1 MVDVGGGCG
10 STGTSLWKA
19 PPGLQGTKDL
29 QEAVG
34 GWEAPVTVLVSD
46 KEDQE
51 DCSGEGDEGRTWA
64 VLLSHVDGDQV

>member
-1 MVDVGGGCG
+1 MVDVALLGLLCG
-10 STGTSLWKA
+10 KLLLAFKG
-19 PPGLQGTKDL
+19 QRIL

-46 KEDQE
+46 NEDQE
-51 DCSGEGDEGRTWA
+51 DCSGEGDEERTWA